1 MVEDMESLEFTLTR
15 SMTYTLIKLSDLMKK
30 RDELIDLNDG
40 SDEIKKELNDL
51 DYEIAKLKEEFVFEF
66 RLENRKQI
74 ANYWYLRSKE

>member
-51 DYEIAKLKEEFVFEF
+51 EYEIAKLKEEFVFEF

-74 ANYWYLRSKE
+74 ENYWYLRSKE

>member
-15 SMTYTLIKLSDLMKK
+15 SMTYILIKLSDLMKK

-51 DYEIAKLKEEFVFEF
+51 NYEIAKLKEEFVFEF

-74 ANYWYLRSKE
+74 ENYWYLRSKE